1 MKWWLSICLLMCCLA
16 CTKPPR
22 TITRGFYYWKQRYAP
37 DTAILHTLEALQ
49 TRRLYVKLFDVT
61 LAADKHTVAPV
72 ARLEQRSAFPAGME
86 IIPTVF
92 IMNDVWPQVQPDTLA
107 ARVARLMAQMSPQA
121 APEVQIDCDWT
132 RGSRQPYFAFLQ
144 ALRQQ
149 HFLQGR
155 QLSVTIRL
163 HQLKFLTS
171 SGVPPADKGL
181 LMCYNMGNLR
191 QYGAQ
196 NSILNMEDM
205 KAYTGH
211 NRIKQYPLSLDLA
224 LPLFSWS
231 VLFRQHN
238 YAGLL
243 RNLDENSFQNG
254 QVFRHSKGQLY
265 TVIKDTV
272 MNGYALHA
280 GDEVRYEDCA
290 PALLEETADYLSAQ
304 RQDHDPVVIFYH
316 LDENILSKYA
326 LSELEKTYDL
336 LR

>member
-1 MKWWLSICLLMCCLA
+1 MNRWLPICLLIGCLS
-16 CTKPPR
+16 CTRPPR

-37 DTAILHTLEALQ
+37 DTTVLHTLEALH
-49 TRRLYVKLFDVT
+49 THRLYVKLFDVA
-61 LAADKHTVAPV
+61 LAGDKHTAIPI
-72 ARLEQRSAFPAGME
+72 ARLDQRSAFPAGME

-107 ARVARLMAQMSPQA
+107 AQVARLLSQMSPQQ

-132 RGSRQPYFAFLQ
+132 RNSRQPYFAFLQ
-144 ALRQQ
+144 AFRQQ
-149 HFLQGR
+149 PFLHGR

-163 HQLKFLTS
+163 HQLKFLAS

-191 QYGAQ
+191 QYGEH

-205 KAYTGH
+205 KAYTGN

-243 RNLDENSFQNG
+243 RNLDENSFHSR
-254 QVFRHSKGQLY
+254 QVFRHKSGQLY

-272 MNGYALHA
+272 MNGYALHM
-280 GDEVRYEDCA
+280 GDEVRYENCT
-290 PALLEETADYLSAQ
+290 PALLEETAHYLSA
-304 RQDHDPVVIFYH
+304 RCQDRDPVVIFYH

-326 LSELEKTYDL
+326 LSELEKTYNI